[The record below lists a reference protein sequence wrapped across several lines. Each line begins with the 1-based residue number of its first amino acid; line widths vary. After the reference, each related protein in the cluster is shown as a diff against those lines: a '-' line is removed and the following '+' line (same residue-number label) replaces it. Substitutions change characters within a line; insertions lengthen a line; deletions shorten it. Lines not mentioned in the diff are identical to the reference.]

1 MQLMR
6 YEEQIAASEVWFS
19 KYQTICE

>member
-1 MQLMR
+1 MR